1 MPTPI
6 TGLHAIAA
14 MSLNRVIGDGAKLPW
29 HLPEDF
35 KWFKSKTIGHVLV
48 MGRKTYESI
57 GKSLPNRTTIVLTR
71 SAILPG
77 IQTVDSVKEVLQL
90 PARYP
95 NKAIFV
101 CGGGDIYRQLLPY
114 CSDLFLTLVKRTAT
128 GDVSFPTF

>member
-48 MGRKTYESI
+48 MGRKTY
-57 GKSLPNRTTIVLTR
+57 
-71 SAILPG
+71 
-77 IQTVDSVKEVLQL
+77 
-90 PARYP
+90 
-95 NKAIFV
+95 
-101 CGGGDIYRQLLPY
+101 
-114 CSDLFLTLVKRTAT
+114 
-128 GDVSFPTF
+128 